1 MPPHAGQPH
10 KPEVPPWV
18 ARLAMPVWV
27 TTSTGVI
34 MHMNRMA
41 EDLIGQSLAHCA
53 GHPCY
58 LIISGRTH
66 EGAPLCTPLC
76 RVRRLSGMHEAIAPI
91 PMKLTLP
98 GGELRDV
105 TLVVIPTAEEL
116 LVHCIVDA
124 ARQMRVRGFI
134 DRVAQRS
141 THQGAPEE
149 FRHDVL
155 TAREREILMLLAQD
169 VTQQEIAER
178 LNVSY
183 ATVRNHVQHILGKL
197 GVHSI
202 LEAIAVSL
210 IEED

>member
-1 MPPHAGQPH
+1 MPPHAGHPH
-10 KPEVPPWV
+10 KSDIPPWV
-18 ARLAMPVWV
+18 SRLAMPVWI
-27 TTSTGVI
+27 TTPTGVI
-34 MHMNRMA
+34 THMNRMA
-41 EDLIGQSLAHCA
+41 EELIGQSFAHCA

-58 LIISGRTH
+58 LIISGRTP
-66 EGAPLCTPLC
+66 EGGPLCTPLC

-105 TLVVIPTAEEL
+105 TLVVIPTADEQ

-124 ARQMRVRGFI
+124 ARQMRLRGFI
-134 DRVAQRS
+134 DRIAQRS
-141 THQGAPEE
+141 PHEGAPEE
-149 FRHDVL
+149 IHHDVL
-155 TAREREILMLLAQD
+155 TAREREILALLAQD
-169 VTQQEIAER
+169 ITQQEIAER

-183 ATVRNHVQHILGKL
+183 ATVRNHVQHILAKL

-210 IEED
+210 IEEE